1 MSGSLRWVREDNLLR
16 LVGELDQDFLVPLW
30 EARGEATQGVDTLD
44 LSLVS
49 RVDTAGVALLIHL
62 ISLIKRQGQK
72 VNLIGV
78 NEKTK
83 TLVQLYNLPPD
94 LIS

>member
-30 EARGEATQGVDTLD
+30 EARVEATQGVETLD